1 MGPTNYAFQQTP
13 LSDFSLDLD
22 STQGHSSSKNEP
34 IDESRIQ
41 EITDGDGKSRDDI
54 EVKTEMTESSTNQI
68 GGEHSGSLSNQNEA
82 SSHVSG
88 NQVQS

>member
-1 MGPTNYAFQQTP
+1 M
-13 LSDFSLDLD
+13 SDFSLDLD

-41 EITDGDGKSRDDI
+41 EITDGEKSRDDV

-68 GGEHSGSLSNQNEA
+68 GGEHSGSNQNEA

>member
-1 MGPTNYAFQQTP
+1 M
-13 LSDFSLDLD
+13 SDFSLDLD

-68 GGEHSGSLSNQNEA
+68 GEHSGSLSNRNE
-82 SSHVSG
+82 SSLHVPG

>member
-1 MGPTNYAFQQTP
+1 M
-13 LSDFSLDLD
+13 SDFSLDLD

-41 EITDGDGKSRDDI
+41 EITDGEKSRDDV

-68 GGEHSGSLSNQNEA
+68 GGEHSGSLSSRNEA
-82 SSHVSG
+82 SSHVTSG

>member
-1 MGPTNYAFQQTP
+1 M
-13 LSDFSLDLD
+13 SDFSLDLD

-41 EITDGDGKSRDDI
+41 EITDGEKSRDDV

-68 GGEHSGSLSNQNEA
+68 GGEHSGSLSNRNEA
-82 SSHVSG
+82 SSHVTSG

>member
-1 MGPTNYAFQQTP
+1 